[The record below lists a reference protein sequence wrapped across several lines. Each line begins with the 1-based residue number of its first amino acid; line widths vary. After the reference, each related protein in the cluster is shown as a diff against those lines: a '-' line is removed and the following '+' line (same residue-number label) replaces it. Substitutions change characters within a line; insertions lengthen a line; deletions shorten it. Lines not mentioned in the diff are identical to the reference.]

1 MLIWL
6 FCIVLFVDDLLIQLV
21 RVLFVTTT
29 FYITIEYTNST
40 FSFPPSQVCIY
51 VKERM
56 ILSDTNII

>member
-21 RVLFVTTT
+21 RVVFVTTT

-40 FSFPPSQVCIY
+40 FLFLLHKCIFTS
-51 VKERM
+51 K
-56 ILSDTNII
+56 NG

>member
-6 FCIVLFVDDLLIQLV
+6 VCIVLFVDDLLIQLV

-40 FSFPPSQVCIY
+40 FSFPPSHRCIY
-51 VKERM
+51 VKEQV
-56 ILSDTNII
+56 ILSDTNSI